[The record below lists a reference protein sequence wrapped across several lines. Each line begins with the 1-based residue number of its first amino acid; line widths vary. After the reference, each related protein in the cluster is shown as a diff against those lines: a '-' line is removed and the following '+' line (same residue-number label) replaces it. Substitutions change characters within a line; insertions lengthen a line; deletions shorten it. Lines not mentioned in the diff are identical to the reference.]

1 MERERSNGGKAMA
14 AFCVSCGNPLADGAK
29 FCTKCGAT
37 QPAPPA
43 APVGTVMPP
52 APGAPVSKGSS
63 TGMKI
68 LIGVLAFFVFLIL
81 VVAGSCAYIAYR
93 VKQRTHEF
101 SESMHTNAKPYTGKR
116 QPCAM
121 LTASEAAD
129 ALGQPVESVEQRGTT
144 ACEYSYGNG
153 QHFDVEYTWENGGIT
168 MGIAHGAM
176 KHIAGMETFT
186 TVEGIGDETYL
197 APGNS
202 ALMMRKG
209 DVMVNID
216 LRESGVSADAAK
228 KMASKIAGRL

>member
-1 MERERSNGGKAMA
+1 MA
-14 AFCVSCGNPLADGAK
+14 AFCVSCGNSLTDGAK

-37 QPAPPA
+37 QPAAQA
-43 APVGTVMPP
+43 APAGTVMSP

-68 LIGVLAFFVFLIL
+68 LIGVLAFFMFLIL
-81 VVAGSCAYIAYR
+81 VVAGSCVYIGYR
-93 VKQRTHEF
+93 VKQRAHEF
-101 SESMHTNAKPYTGKR
+101 SESMHTNERPYTGRR

-121 LTASEAAD
+121 LSTSEASEA
-129 ALGQPVESVEQRGTT
+129 LGQTVASVEQRGTT
-144 ACEYSYGNG
+144 VCEYSYGSSG
-153 QHFDVEYTWENGGIT
+153 QHFDIDYAWEGGGIT

-176 KHIAGMETFT
+176 KHVAGMDTFT

-202 ALMMRKG
+202 SLMMRKG
-209 DVMVNID
+209 DVLVTID
-216 LRESGVSADAAK
+216 LHEAGISADAAK

>member
-1 MERERSNGGKAMA
+1 MA

-37 QPAPPA
+37 QPA

-52 APGAPVSKGSS
+52 SPAAPASKGSS

-68 LIGVLAFFVFLIL
+68 LIGVLACFVLLIL
-81 VVAGSCAYIAYR
+81 AVAGSCVYIGYR
-93 VKQRTHEF
+93 VKQRAHEF
-101 SESMHTNAKPYTGKR
+101 SQSMHTDAKPYTGRR

-121 LTASEAAD
+121 LSTSEASD
-129 ALGQPVESVEQRGTT
+129 ALGQTVASVEQRGTSV
-144 ACEYSYGNG
+144 CEYAYGSNG
-153 QHFDVEYTWENGGIT
+153 QHFDVEYTWEGGGIT
-168 MGIAHGAM
+168 MGIARGAM
-176 KHIAGMETFT
+176 KHVAGMDTFT
-186 TVEGIGDETYL
+186 TVEGVGDETYL

-216 LRESGVSADAAK
+216 LRESGISADAAK